1 MKILNISNMPVW
13 LWGEGKG
20 IPSIFYP
27 QREFA
32 KKGFEVHFLC
42 PKKEREPNYS
52 CVEGVYIYRFDFPF
66 NFRKNIYIQNRIKE
80 SLLRNLNWLF
90 FQVFGFFC
98 SIKLAKKIKPD
109 IIYAHS
115 LTSAFISYLVSKI
128 FKTRLLIRVYGTR
141 QLYWIYNNFFFR
153 LKEFRDYLTFKIPAD
168 YFIITN
174 DGNFGN
180 LLARRMLVPEAKI
193 KYWRNGIDGDFFKE
207 EPQAKEGVCRLL
219 KINSSFKIITSTCRL
234 IPDYGV
240 DKLIYSLVHLAKKR
254 KDWVCLICG
263 SGPMEEELKELIK
276 KNNLSEKVFFLGIV
290 DRKTI
295 KKILYA
301 SDIFV
306 LLAKYHNCTNT
317 MWEAMATGR
326 CILATKTEAI
336 KEILKDG
343 KEAVLVSPDEFE
355 AIPEVLEELLDNEEL
370 REKLGKNAR
379 KRAEEILDTWEERT
393 EKEIALLGNLV
404 GR

>member
-1 MKILNISNMPVW
+1 MYKRQ
-13 LWGEGKG
+13 GKG

-32 KKGFEVHFLC
+32 KGGFEVHFLC
-42 PKKEREPNYS
+42 PKKEGEPNYS
-52 CVEGVYIYRFDFPF
+52 YVEGVHIYRFDFPF
-66 NFRKNIYIQNRIKE
+66 NFRKNIYIQNRIHE

-90 FQVFGFFC
+90 FQVFGFFY

-109 IIYAHS
+109 VIYAHS
-115 LTSAFISYLVSKI
+115 LTSAFISYLVSKF
-128 FKTRLLIRVYGTR
+128 FKTKLLIRVYGTR
-141 QLYWIYNNFFFR
+141 QLYWRYDNFFFC
-153 LKEFRDYLTFKIPAD
+153 LKEFRDYLSFKIPAD
-168 YFIITN
+168 YFVITD
-174 DGNFGN
+174 DGTFGN
-180 LLARRMLVPEAKI
+180 LVAKKMGVPEVKV
-193 KYWRNGIDGDFFKE
+193 KYWRNGVEKDFFVE
-207 EPQAKEGVCRLL
+207 EPQAKEEVCKFLN
-219 KINSSFKIITSTCRL
+219 INPSFKIITSTCRL
-234 IPDYGV
+234 IPNYGV
-240 DKLIYSLVHLAKKR
+240 DKLIYSLAYLVKKR
-254 KDWVCLICG
+254 KDWACIICG
-263 SGPMEEELKELIK
+263 SGPIERELKELVK

-326 CILATKTEAI
+326 CILTTKTEAI

-393 EKEIALLGNLV
+393 EKEIALLENLV

>member
-13 LWGEGKG
+13 LWGKGKG

-32 KKGFEVHFLC
+32 KKGFEVYFLC
-42 PKKEREPNYS
+42 PKKEGEPNYS
-52 CVEGVYIYRFDFPF
+52 YIEGVHIYRFDFPF

-90 FQVFGFFC
+90 FQVFGFFH
-98 SIKLAKKIKPD
+98 SVKLAKKIKPD

-128 FKTRLLIRVYGTR
+128 FKTKLLIRIYGTR
-141 QLYWIYNNFFFR
+141 QLYWKYNNFFFR
-153 LKEFRDYLTFKIPAD
+153 LKEFRDYLSFKIPAD
-168 YFIITN
+168 YFVITD
-174 DGNFGN
+174 DGTFGN
-180 LLARRMLVPEAKI
+180 LVAKKMGVPEVKI
-193 KYWRNGIDGDFFKE
+193 RYWRNGIDEDFFRE
-207 EPQAKEGVCRLL
+207 EPQAKEEICKLFG
-219 KINSSFKIITSTCRL
+219 INPSSKIIASTSRL
-234 IPDYGV
+234 IPCYGV

-254 KDWVCLICG
+254 KGWVCLICG

-276 KNNLSEKVFFLGIV
+276 KNNLSEKVFFPGIV

-295 KKILYA
+295 KNILYA

-355 AIPEVLEELLDNEEL
+355 AIPEVLEELLDNEE
-370 REKLGKNAR
+370 
-379 KRAEEILDTWEERT
+379 
-393 EKEIALLGNLV
+393 
-404 GR
+404 